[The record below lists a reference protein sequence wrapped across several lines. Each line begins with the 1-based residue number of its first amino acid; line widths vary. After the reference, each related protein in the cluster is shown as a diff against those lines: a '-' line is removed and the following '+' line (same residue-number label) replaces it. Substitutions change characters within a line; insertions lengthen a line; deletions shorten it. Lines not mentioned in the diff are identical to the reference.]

1 MQATRLQSLTVPK
14 TVPSKYYDML
24 RSGLRTEQVCIGDK
38 VDVMPDISS
47 VQGQLLQ
54 ANNPAVKTR

>member
-1 MQATRLQSLTVPK
+1 MVK

>member
-1 MQATRLQSLTVPK
+1 
-14 TVPSKYYDML
+14 ML

-47 VQGQLLQ
+47 AQGQLLQ
-54 ANNPAVKTR
+54 ANNPAVKTRQIWGIGVSDLRAKI